1 MAKAKFAFRALLSL
15 GLLLWVTR
23 KINWSDLGVVLGR
36 IDWSWAALGFLLSG
50 TLISGLALRWQ
61 IFLRQQKIDL
71 PFGTVLS
78 LTWAGQFFNSFLPGS
93 TGGDLVK
100 IYEVCR
106 LHAGRSAAAITSVI
120 LDRLSALVV
129 LLIFAAVAFFL
140 EPIPLSEL
148 LSGRISTISLWW
160 LGAIMTLAVVVV
172 WILARAMLF
181 RPRLNKLQQTVAGA
195 VRNLRPN
202 TAVAVLLALVI
213 HSLNFLSLYFLA
225 KSLGLT
231 VSFGQILLIM
241 PVVLL
246 LLMLPIT
253 INGHGLREVLFIAYF
268 TRLGVHLGQDHAIA
282 YQEVAVALS
291 LLMVA
296 NDLLWSLPGGL
307 QYLVR
312 FRVTKEPHL
321 LASAT

>member
-1 MAKAKFAFRALLSL
+1 MAKVKFAFRALLSV
-15 GLLLWVTR
+15 GLLLLVTR

-50 TLISGLALRWQ
+50 TLICGLALRWQ
-61 IFLRQQKIDL
+61 IFLRQQQITL

-129 LLIFAAVAFFL
+129 LLTFAAVAFFL
-140 EPIPLSEL
+140 EPAPLTEL
-148 LSGRISTISLWW
+148 MGGRISAISLWW
-160 LGAIMTLAVVVV
+160 FGAILAVAAVVVLIV
-172 WILARAMLF
+172 GRVVIS
-181 RPRLNKLQQTVAGA
+181 RPRLDKLRQTVVGA
-195 VRNLRPN
+195 VRSLRPN
-202 TAVAVLLALVI
+202 TAIAVLLASGI

-231 VSFGQILLIM
+231 VTLGQILLIM

-312 FRVTKEPHL
+312 FRVTKESPL

>member
-1 MAKAKFAFRALLSL
+1 MAKFKFAFRALLSL

-61 IFLRQQKIDL
+61 IFLRQQQIVL

-106 LHAGRSAAAITSVI
+106 LHAGRGAAAVTSVI
-120 LDRLSALVV
+120 VDRLSALVI
-129 LLIFAAVAFFL
+129 LLAFASVAFFL
-140 EPIPLSEL
+140 EPAPLSEL
-148 LSGRISTISLWW
+148 VSGRLSAVSLWW
-160 LGAIMTLAVVVV
+160 LGVIFALAIVAL
-172 WILARAMLF
+172 WIVGRAFLS
-181 RPRLNKLQQTVAGA
+181 RPRLNKVKQTVGET

-202 TAVAVLLALVI
+202 TAVAVLLAFGI
-213 HSLNFLSLYFLA
+213 HSLNFLTLYFLA

-268 TRLGVHLGQDHAIA
+268 TRLGVHLGQDRTIA

-312 FRVTKEPHL
+312 FRVTKELHL
-321 LASAT
+321 LANAT